1 MTSLYLARHGE
12 TIENT
17 NHILQGHLPGTLTEQ
32 GIEQAGFLAKEL
44 VHITLDLIISS
55 DLTRS
60 IHTAQIIN
68 KNRRLT
74 HIQTTLLRERD
85 WGSLTGK
92 SIMSIRD
99 TPVPNDVETL
109 EQMMKRAE
117 TFTSYIK
124 THYSGLRILAVG
136 HGLINRAIQAYI
148 LQRSFNEVK
157 RMANAEVRTLIF

>member
-124 THYSGLRILAVG
+124 THYSGPRILAVG